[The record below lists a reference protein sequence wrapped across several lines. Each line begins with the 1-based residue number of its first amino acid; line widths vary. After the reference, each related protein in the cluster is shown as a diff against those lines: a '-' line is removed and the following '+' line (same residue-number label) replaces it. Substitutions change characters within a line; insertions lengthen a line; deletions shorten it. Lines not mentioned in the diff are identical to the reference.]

1 LYIGIALFHF
11 CSVCISHVVLNPCIL
26 TTFHFRFKSPHLSG
40 TLGYSYPNLLA
51 KVSSFVLVCI
61 HTSILCSTPFNTILG
76 RPALYWFMV
85 ISHYEY
91 LILKILAP
99 NWVITVHINHKAA
112 SVVEMMYDLFTSLV
126 AKEDKEQDVAPLLCS
141 SVPSP

>member
-1 LYIGIALFHF
+1 
-11 CSVCISHVVLNPCIL
+11 
-26 TTFHFRFKSPHLSG
+26 
-40 TLGYSYPNLLA
+40 
-51 KVSSFVLVCI
+51 
-61 HTSILCSTPFNTILG
+61 
-76 RPALYWFMV
+76 MV